1 MTSVANLLMKE
12 AERRKIRFMLS
23 VGSLITHICV
33 DLCIFDHLDLDICLF
48 YVHIC
53 LFYEHIC
60 MHLL

>member
-1 MTSVANLLMKE
+1 MTSVAYLLMKE
-12 AERRKIRFMLS
+12 AERRRIRFMLS

-33 DLCIFDHLDLDICLF
+33 DFCIFDHLDLDICLF